1 MAIVGEAVIKLDTA
15 GEEKIEGK
23 VNGALSKI
31 GAGATKAGAVM
42 SVGLTAPILL
52 ATRSM
57 FNMAS
62 DYEESLNKVKVAFGE
77 TSDQVINF
85 SEGTLESYGIAKGTA
100 LEMASLFGDM
110 GTSMQIPQ
118 AEASNMSQSL
128 VGLAGDLASFKNV
141 GLDQAS
147 NALKGIFTGEGES
160 LKSLGVVMTDATLS
174 AYALAQGI
182 KKPMNEMTQAEKVQ
196 LRYNYVMASTKNAQ
210 GDFAR
215 TSDGSANS
223 ARIMTESIKE
233 LQVAFGQKLLPVIT
247 PLIQKTTSLIQ
258 GFTNLDGDTQGLI
271 LKIGGIVAVIGPAL
285 LIFGKFATAINA
297 IQKATKRL
305 HIAQTA
311 LSIAQKIGTGIQ
323 MALNSSLWANPITWI
338 VIAIIAFIAILVL
351 LWVKSEAFRGF
362 IIGLWE
368 TIKTGLM
375 QAWETI
381 KAVFGFIFGFI
392 VAYVQFIIG
401 IYATII
407 GAVVNFAK
415 AVWGAITGA
424 FDKVKN
430 FIMGFI
436 GFVKGIGGNIVEGL
450 KSGIQ
455 NAWSSFMNWITKLLG
470 GMKDKILGFFG
481 IKSPS
486 QWARDMV
493 GKNLVLGLKIGMG
506 GELDKLKSAIPLMLD
521 STFSGSLNPALAQ
534 GKSVVNNDI
543 KVVVNVE
550 QDNFGNIVSK
560 AKLYAQ
566 GTQAERLARI

>member
-1 MAIVGEAVIKLDTA
+1 MAIVGEAIIKLDTA

-31 GAGATKAGAVM
+31 GSGATKAGAVM

-85 SEGTLESYGIAKGTA
+85 SEGTLSSFGIAKGTA

-118 AEASNMSQSL
+118 AEAGNMSQSL

-182 KKPMNEMTQAEKVQ
+182 KTPINEMTQAEKVQ

-271 LKIGGIVAVIGPAL
+271 LKVAGVVAVMGPAL

-297 IQKATKRL
+297 IQTATKSL

-323 MALNSSLWANPITWI
+323 MALNFAMSMNPIFLI
-338 VIAIIAFIAILVL
+338 VLAVVALIAIFAVL
-351 LWVKSEAFRGF
+351 WIKSEAFRGF

-368 TIKTGLM
+368 AIKTGLM

-381 KAVFGFIFGFI
+381 KAVFSFIIGFI

-407 GAVVNFAK
+407 GAVVKFAQ

-424 FDKVKN
+424 FDRVKN

-436 GFVKGIGGNIVEGL
+436 GFVKGVGGNIVEGL

-493 GKNLVLGLKIGMG
+493 GKNLVLGLKVGMG
-506 GELDKLKSAIPLMLD
+506 GELDRLKTAIPVMLD

-534 GKSVVNNDI
+534 AKSGVNNDI